1 MKQSIVLASQ
11 SPRRKE
17 WLSLCVSDFSVISAD
32 IDEKSIEKQILKTNK
47 EEPFL
52 LTASRLVEMLAAE
65 KARVIFKKQ
74 PMSIVIGA
82 DTVVVHENR
91 ILGKPLDESQ
101 AYEMLRSYAGKTHS
115 VVTGVSIKNSEKEI
129 TFSVESKVTFW
140 DWNKQMEQ
148 EVFDYIKTGNPMD
161 KAGAYGIQE
170 MPSLWVKEISGDYP
184 NIVGLPISYVNR
196 ALYEFE

>member
-32 IDEKSIEKQILKTNK
+32 IDEKSIEKQILKTNN

>member
-17 WLSLCVSDFSVISAD
+17 LLSLCVSDFSVISAD
-32 IDEKSIEKQILKTNK
+32 IDEKSIEKQILKTNNK
-47 EEPFL
+47 EPFL
-52 LTASRLVEMLAAE
+52 LTASRLVEILAAE

-91 ILGKPLDESQ
+91 ILDKPLDESQ

-148 EVFDYIKTGNPMD
+148 EIFDYIKTENPMD

>member
-1 MKQSIVLASQ
+1 MKQSIVLSSQ

-17 WLSLCVSDFSVISAD
+17 LLSLCVSDFSVISAD
-32 IDEKSIEKQILKTNK
+32 IDEKSIEKQILKTNNK
-47 EEPFL
+47 EPFL
-52 LTASRLVEMLAAE
+52 LTASRLVEILAAE

-148 EVFDYIKTGNPMD
+148 EIFDYIKTGNPMD